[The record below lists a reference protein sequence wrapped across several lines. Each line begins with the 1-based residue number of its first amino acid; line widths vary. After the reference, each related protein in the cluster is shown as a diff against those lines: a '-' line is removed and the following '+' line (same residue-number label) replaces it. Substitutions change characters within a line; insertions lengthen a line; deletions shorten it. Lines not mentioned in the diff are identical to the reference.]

1 MTLIVAII
9 GSRDWP
15 DLPRVRTYTERI
27 AAKHPDATIISGGAY
42 GVDRAAEETA
52 DTLGLG
58 VISLRP
64 VDTNRTYTCELIH
77 NERARY
83 ILGQVPLDYINVL
96 LDPTLEHPTYGA
108 ACKHR
113 NTIIVQNADHVV
125 AFWTRFSRGTLHAI
139 NHAHSIRRPVHI
151 YHPED
156 T

>member
-1 MTLIVAII
+1 MTLVVAII

-15 DLPRVRTYTERI
+15 HLDRVRSFTESLAR
-27 AAKHPDATIISGGAY
+27 KHPDATIISGGAY

-58 VISLRP
+58 VLSCRP
-64 VDTNRTYTCELIH
+64 IERNGSHTNELVH
-77 NERARY
+77 NARADYLLGKVALGY
-83 ILGQVPLDYINVL
+83 IELL
-96 LDPTLEHPTYGA
+96 LDEQFSTFA
-108 ACKHR
+108 AAAKHR

-139 NHAHSIRRPVHI
+139 NHAHKLKRPVHI